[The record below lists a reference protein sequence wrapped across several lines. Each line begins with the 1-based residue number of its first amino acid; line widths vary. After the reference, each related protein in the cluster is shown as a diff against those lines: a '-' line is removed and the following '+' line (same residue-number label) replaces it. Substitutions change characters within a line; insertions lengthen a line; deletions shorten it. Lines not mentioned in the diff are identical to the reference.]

1 MSTYW
6 FRPKQYGYGATPVTW
21 QGWALTLATVTVIV
35 AATLTVMRHS
45 ALDVV
50 FWLAVAIDFAAVFVL
65 VEISRRKT
73 DGEWRW
79 RWGDR

>member
-6 FRPKQYGYGATPVTW
+6 FRPKRYGYGATPVTW
-21 QGWALTLATVTVIV
+21 QGWALTLATVAVIV
-35 AATLTVMRHS
+35 AATLAVVRHT
-45 ALDVV
+45 ALEAV
-50 FWLAVAIDFAAVFVL
+50 FWLAVAIDFVAIFVL